1 LVVSKN
7 LKELKT
13 TLEKEA
19 NSPMTVASL
28 TQLLQSLETEK
39 DPLARAMIMNMAW
52 SRLSSQGYIMLIQR
66 GSILLENP
74 SNPQDAVALAA
85 TLNNHL
91 SAKKFQL
98 AEIQST
104 VMTGTGRFGSY
115 VETQS
120 ANPKES
126 SLIGYVQFL
135 TETLHI
141 SLSKSPKTDEIAIQ
155 NHPTAT
161 PAEKAF
167 LISYISGGYA
177 GYNAIPDVERKIAL
191 KKQDIELRSSTAFV
205 ATEKVV
211 DKASD
216 GALTKEKEL
225 LKKE

>member
-1 LVVSKN
+1 MH
-7 LKELKT
+7 
-13 TLEKEA
+13 
-19 NSPMTVASL
+19 SPITVGSL
-28 TQLLQSLETEK
+28 TQLLQFLETEK

-52 SRLSSQGYIMLIQR
+52 SRLSSQGFIMLIQR
-66 GSILLENP
+66 GNILLENP

-98 AEIQST
+98 AEIQGA

-141 SLSKSPKTDEIAIQ
+141 SLSKNPKTDEIAIQ

-177 GYNAIPDVERKIAL
+177 GYNAMPDVERKIAL

-205 ATEKVV
+205 VTEKAV
-211 DKASD
+211 DSASG
-216 GALTKEKEL
+216 GALKQEQETMKRQ
-225 LKKE
+225 